1 MPQLTFPVTRAG
13 LTVPVWIGLS
23 GKLTA
28 FLLTAGRKIPAPV
41 QVRGLLDTGS
51 DVTVVASWVLQ
62 QLAIPAVTTSST
74 QTVSGPVT
82 VRLYEI
88 SLSIT
93 APGQPGAPMLIEPD
107 LLAMELATVLQDTD
121 VLIGLDVL
129 LKRRLVLD
137 GPATQFTLF
146 F

>member
-13 LTVPVWIGLS
+13 LAVPVWIGLP

-28 FLLTAGRKIPAPV
+28 ILLTAGRKIPAPV

-62 QLAIPAVTTSST
+62 QLAIPAVTTTST
-74 QTVSGPVT
+74 QTVAGPIT